1 MVNPQYPASL
11 PQYMEISQFSAV
23 LPDEFEE
30 TEMEV
35 GPPRRD
41 RVARGGEAERV
52 KGVIWVDAAQ
62 EVTLKAFFRATLL
75 GGQLAFDWLH
85 PVTRAACTMEFLP
98 GGLKYGNK
106 SSIYRQY
113 TLDLRIL
120 P

>member
-11 PQYMEISQFSAV
+11 PQYIELQPFSGV
-23 LPDEFEE
+23 LPDEYEE

-41 RVARGGEAERV
+41 RVARGGEAEKV
-52 KGVIWVDAAQ
+52 TGVIWVVATQ
-62 EVTLKAFFRATLL
+62 EATLKAFFQTTLL
-75 GGQLAFDWLH
+75 GGQLPFDWVH
-85 PVTRAACTMEFLP
+85 PITRAACTMEFLP

-106 SSIYRQY
+106 SSIYRRY
-113 TLDLRIL
+113 TLNLRIL